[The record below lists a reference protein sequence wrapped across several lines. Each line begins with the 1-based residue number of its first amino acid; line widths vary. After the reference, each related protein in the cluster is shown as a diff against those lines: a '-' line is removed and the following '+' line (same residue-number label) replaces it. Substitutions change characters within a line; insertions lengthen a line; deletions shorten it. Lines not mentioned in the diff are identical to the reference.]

1 MNEYVNDDRI
11 VIMDETPKSEFFWLV
26 GLLTVLEIE
35 YRIVV
40 VDYPLRNLSHGA
52 FLHPLEL
59 TFD

>member
-1 MNEYVNDDRI
+1 
-11 VIMDETPKSEFFWLV
+11 MDETPKSEFFWLV